1 MVESE
6 FLLGL
11 RKGDRNHKDVVR
23 ALHMHEK
30 GSLGLRILSSAVI
43 EVRAVLYSKGISFPN
58 VEDVISLMDAE
69 LDDFGVKS
77 YVPTRLGDIVLSER
91 LRGEFPDLTF
101 FDSLHAAISKR
112 LGLSLL
118 SNDPVYN
125 QVGAQAVRFG
135 EF

>member
-1 MVESE
+1 MAFQRDKKALLVESE

-30 GSLGLRILSSAVI
+30 GSLRLRILSSAVI

-91 LRGEFPDLTF
+91 LRG
-101 FDSLHAAISKR
+101 
-112 LGLSLL
+112 
-118 SNDPVYN
+118 
-125 QVGAQAVRFG
+125 
-135 EF
+135 